1 MLTFFFVKL
10 VHGRKVNIDIE
21 LRFRIYE
28 FYFGALVANDHYF
41 RPKLY
46 YIQVQINGKKKSKI
60 LLISVTARYF
70 ILLRQKPNTQKS
82 LHLAKEKIIIIEQR
96 RRSRNLIN
104 GRLRFDDDLITITL
118 NSDRAL

>member
-1 MLTFFFVKL
+1 MIITFDLNFIIFKYKL
-10 VHGRKVNIDIE
+10 MEI
-21 LRFRIYE
+21 
-28 FYFGALVANDHYF
+28 
-41 RPKLY
+41 
-46 YIQVQINGKKKSKI
+46 KI
-60 LLISVTARYF
+60 IISVTARYF

-96 RRSRNLIN
+96 RRRSRNLIN